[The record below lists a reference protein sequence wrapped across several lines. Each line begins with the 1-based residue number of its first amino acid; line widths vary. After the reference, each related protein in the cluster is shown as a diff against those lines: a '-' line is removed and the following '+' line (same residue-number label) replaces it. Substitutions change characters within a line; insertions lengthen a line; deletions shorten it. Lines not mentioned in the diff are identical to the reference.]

1 MLGGLGGR
9 WVLVGLGLT
18 LVGFGVLVG
27 VKVGVGVGLEGG
39 FNALV
44 GAGVAEVEKVGRM
57 AGSSVPAGI
66 SPPPSFEV

>member
-1 MLGGLGGR
+1 M
-9 WVLVGLGLT
+9 LVGLGLT

-44 GAGVAEVEKVGRM
+44 GAGGAEAEKVGRM
-57 AGSSVPAGI
+57 AGSGVPAGI
-66 SPPPSFEV
+66 SPPSSFEV